1 VSTPPDPVSLPESR
15 VLIAR
20 ARAGCG
26 EALGRLL
33 EQYRGHL
40 LALASRGLDGRA
52 QARES
57 PSDVVQQTFLEAQRD
72 FRQFGGDDP
81 GQLWCWLERILRT
94 TLEDLRILH
103 ARQRRRVD
111 RERPIPDSHQPG
123 YQALADGLPL
133 SPEEAAA
140 HEETERLTRALDR
153 LPEHHRR
160 VLQLRSL
167 QQRPFA
173 EVAGALGVS
182 EDAARMRW
190 FRAVDALRQEM
201 RGGHEPD

>member
-1 VSTPPDPVSLPESR
+1 LSTAPDPASLPESR

-20 ARAGCG
+20 ARAGSS

-33 EQYRGHL
+33 EQYRQHL
-40 LALASRGLDGRA
+40 LALASRGLDARA

-72 FRQFGGDDP
+72 FRQFGGDEP
-81 GQLWCWLERILRT
+81 GQLRRWLERILRT
-94 TLEDLRILH
+94 TLEDLRNRH
-103 ARQRRRVD
+103 GRQRRRVD
-111 RERPIPDSHQPG
+111 RERPIPDSNQPG
-123 YQALADGLPL
+123 YQALTADLP
-133 SPEEAAA
+133 SPPDGAAAREEA
-140 HEETERLTRALDR
+140 ERLARALNK

-160 VLQLRSL
+160 VIELRSL

-173 EVAGALGVS
+173 EVAEILQVS

-190 FRAVDALRQEM
+190 FRAIDALRQEM
-201 RGGHEPD
+201 KREHEPD

>member
-1 VSTPPDPVSLPESR
+1 VSFPESR
-15 VLIAR
+15 ALIAR
-20 ARAGCG
+20 ARAGCS

-33 EQYRGHL
+33 EQYRRHL
-40 LALASRGLDGRA
+40 LGLASHGLDGWA

-81 GQLWCWLERILRT
+81 GQLQRWLERILRT
-94 TLEDLRILH
+94 TLEDLRNH
-103 ARQRRRVD
+103 HGRQRRRVD
-111 RERPIPDSHQPG
+111 RERPLPDSKQPG
-123 YQALADGLPL
+123 YQALAADLPL
-133 SPEEAAA
+133 PPDNAAAREEAQ
-140 HEETERLTRALDR
+140 RLARALDR

-160 VLQLRSL
+160 VLELRSL

-201 RGGHEPD
+201 RRGHEPD